1 MAYKIIWLGN
11 WYISGYD
18 LLCVGVVRCCVVWL
32 QMAHLITWFGSQL
45 LQVEMAPQSM
55 ASTIEADPNLDFGTS
70 SDWFLQFFLLKL
82 FHSKTTLHLAG
93 TNPPCNHSGVSC
105 ARYISASNW
114 ESTAYYGNLRNFI
127 YVYVFN
133 SFVLIYM
140 YVFNPPPITSPKQTF
155 KLHIACVCISFTT
168 NRNTTVSEAHIE
180 FYMCEFV
187 YFLYLNPTQSRQSF
201 IFSIC
206 GCMYMY
212 NINWIYVYAHFICI
226 LVQDKCVWSSKV
238 YIKYT
243 SMYVYV

>member
-1 MAYKIIWLGN
+1 MIYKWIWFALC
-11 WYISGYD
+11 WYSWV
-18 LLCVGVVRCCVVWL
+18 LCCMDADGSLNYVVWF
-32 QMAHLITWFGSQL
+32 ATVASGDGTTKYGEHNRGRPQL
-45 LQVEMAPQSM
+45 
-55 ASTIEADPNLDFGTS
+55 GTS
-70 SDWFLQFFLLKL
+70 SDWFLQFFLLKF

-105 ARYISASNW
+105 ARYILASNW

-168 NRNTTVSEAHIE
+168 NRNTEASEAHKE
-180 FYMCEFV
+180 FYTCEFV
-187 YFLYLNPTQSRQSF
+187 YFLYLEPTQSRHSF

-206 GCMYMY
+206 GCM
-212 NINWIYVYAHFICI
+212 
-226 LVQDKCVWSSKV
+226 
-238 YIKYT
+238 
-243 SMYVYV
+243 